1 MSLNNSLSDKILGYN
16 ISNNICY
23 SYNNETWIE
32 YKKNINSIS
41 IGCDGTTVLCE
52 TEPDESK
59 KIIKSIDIYNNQT
72 ILSTI
77 NLPPNFE
84 AFISLAVGNSNYI
97 WGVTSTNIYNYT
109 NNYWNNITN
118 IGLKNGSLS
127 GIYIGFDGSIFI
139 ISNNIVYNYVFN
151 NLVNNRIYPVWKQ
164 IYTQN
169 SPIVLNSMS
178 IMTINYFWGV
188 SIDENTNKFTK
199 INLYTN
205 YGDGYIKI
213 NVSTPIVDCTSVNIS
228 CCYDGN
234 IFCICD
240 NLLFKR
246 GGLSASNPSGSE
258 WIQIQRS
265 LIDDININIIVSGPS
280 YTYSETEY
288 YPYFHNILS
297 TSNLG
302 ENGPSYYMIKD
313 LQSWIYQGLST
324 CVSSGNINNNIIV
337 CLKDIIYYITNT
349 GYMLLL
355 SNKGLPEN
363 FVFNS
368 ISIANKENYNIIYG
382 IVNANSIYTYK
393 YIILTEGTWEIITS
407 PSSNKLL
414 YLSLGIDASVWV
426 VDNVNI
432 IYNYQQTKWV
442 TIGPSTGYTSNNISA
457 VNYTTLWGTSDNNS
471 IDLYTYTGET
481 SSNGE
486 ALYPS
491 EFQKQST
498 IGPINNLYISYSYDK
513 TIWCICNGLLFKNIN
528 STSWERYTDVGNNP
542 MITQISSNYNIYGF
556 GSSNYFDYK
565 SDTNNWESLG
575 NADCIS
581 VGTYNIDNLT
591 NNFILCNK
599 NIIILYENNN
609 RSNPIYLSTLGLPKD
624 FKFFKISATNLN
636 YICGIITS
644 DLSVVYQY
652 SFTDNINNGTWTSLG
667 GPPDAKLIDISM
679 GIDGSIYIVNLKFE
693 NIVNTIYSVYQY
705 NDTNWNKTNIIAS
718 QISVY
723 NSNKLIGIYNNIITL
738 YDNSNKIIISLP
750 QLNNYINYC
759 YDNTVWCLSEG
770 LIYELKGITNS
781 TNIGTFWLPI
791 TDTINTYPI
800 TTISVTT
807 PYSFNNN
814 SYFVIPFKAVIAS
827 YSSINKTG
835 ALLFD
840 QSWNIYGLY
849 DCICFGSDQ
858 KIILCKNYDIKIVNN
873 YGISVN
879 LSITNLPLNNK
890 FTSISMG
897 DINNIYGILNNDN
910 TFIYSYK
917 FINNIQNGEWISIKQ
932 PEIPLIS
939 INVGFDGSLWGIDE
953 QNYINSYSN
962 NIWKRSEFQ
971 ASNITIATSNYFWGS
986 LKNNDGTYTLSVY
999 TNNGSGIK
1007 QMTYLNIRSRYQVY
1021 VSVCYDG
1028 TVWYMAN
1035 GYLYI
1040 INGISELYPQGQY
1053 SNQVTY
1059 KADINITY
1067 ITVTPGYY
1075 YIGNVNPYYNFPY
1088 YSVGKQSIED
1098 ITKFQIPSFDNI
1110 VIESDQLICGVSLN
1124 KCLYL
1129 YNNYT
1134 AKWYFIGELKCISV
1148 GSPPYE
1154 YNKDEKTVVYS
1165 DINNFY
1171 LGTIEL
1177 DNTGTIFSS
1186 IRWTNMG
1193 NIPITFTVLSMLNSK
1208 NIWAIGSDFNIYQY
1222 TDEWNMIDFKESN
1235 QAKTISVGYDGSV
1248 FLIDIDNNLY
1258 LYEELSSSWNKL
1270 DTSIKLLQIS
1280 VGSIEYYWSVDINNV
1295 IYNYYNYKNYDGI
1308 IVNPPNLS
1316 VPIFSIYI
1324 NVCYDG
1330 TVWAL
1335 INNILFRRDG
1345 ITTSN
1350 PAGIVWIMMTN
1361 IINDRTYSIAV
1372 GPGPTV
1378 VSNKGKYTYPISA
1391 PAEPMI
1397 FPYDTVIWGKNANS
1411 AFYFQTKLINQ
1422 DYGTIGYYNSTST
1435 IPTDTVLLGY
1445 VDMNY
1450 YIWNISS
1457 QNWSIGGSAN
1467 CISYGCDQ
1475 YTIICFNDIIKL
1487 MDNNSNIIILKTT
1500 GLPIDFTKFIS
1511 ISMADRN
1518 YIYGII
1524 NNNSIYRHD
1533 FSLNSWILLES
1544 PQFEDSS
1551 ELLTSIS
1558 VGYDKSIFATS
1569 NTSIIYYY
1577 SDSWTNTNFKASQI
1591 SVASYNY
1598 YWGVYIKN
1606 IYLYINTTAEK
1617 ISSPIDYDKIISI
1630 NISVSY
1636 DGTVWCICNGIIFQ
1650 RTGISASIPTG
1661 TNWIEIIQS
1670 INNPMIIQLISGA
1683 GSTYLIGNASIDY
1696 IWTFYGPE
1704 IPGSGQVN
1712 CIGFGCDNTVIY
1724 CDNKKSYIYK
1734 NTNTLTGW
1742 DIHSSIPDNVLLTS
1756 ISVADINN
1764 IWAIS
1769 STGVI
1774 YNYLNSWIEIPG
1786 PKAKSISEGFD
1797 TTVMITDTNDDV
1809 YIYDKENW
1817 ILQTGIKLST
1827 ISVGSKTYYWG
1838 VFKNS
1843 VYSINNNIRIYVPPP
1858 PLNNIS
1864 KIKVSVSYDGT
1875 VWCLYGGILFIRAG
1889 ISENLPNGQNW
1900 EQISKPIS
1908 NTNPSLLELS
1918 ANSGQS
1924 NWNIVNKSYIYPFY
1938 PIDNFVI
1945 WGILKNG
1952 DIYLYK
1958 NGIWSVMLNN
1968 QKLKI
1973 TQISIGTDGSIFA
1986 ITNQA
1991 NNNLY
1996 FRQGITAYNLQG
2008 TYWQLIPNNVVFT
2021 YICVYNINTIY
2032 GITNVMNNDVY
2043 MCATNFTGFNLSLIK
2058 VIINNI
2064 YKIPI
2069 SISLGSQGFLNI
2081 ITSEG
2086 ECYSIDYNF
2095 LQYTKKISKDS
2106 VKIISKNGNNTW
2118 CLVKNNN
2125 IINIIYN
2132 YTTFIYSP
2140 NTDTIIIDITC
2151 GFSEYVL
2158 VLCRDSNNVNYIYKF
2173 NGDPLDSYNWLL
2185 LYTSTNIIQINIMYP
2200 VYPVVPDKLP
2210 PAHSQPKLFDKQVY
2224 PLVATS
2230 DAQVTRAYFYK
2241 GTENYPVQPGLI
2253 QSPESLYFNTYS
2265 NLSYCY
2271 GICYSGGGSRAAS
2284 MSLGIS
2290 QSLFNSGFLN
2300 FNYFAYTSSNSGGG
2314 YTNFKLNYK
2323 PYKLNNSTNPSTSTT
2338 NTITRNLMLDYYYRT
2353 IQLTTSIINSEFIG
2367 NTSVG
2372 YGLTNYVPTTG
2383 LLGYWNW
2390 QQTQLIP
2397 YGLYSNAYLI
2407 TPWYF
2412 VTFSPSSYSNYTLRN
2427 VKNTDMIKIISRCD
2441 KDNNGS
2447 DNGSIPIAVWGTF
2460 YSNKNN
2466 LTNQQIYP
2474 VEFSGSSSG
2483 TYRTPNSKYIT
2494 EYNYKTDNIIYG
2506 SYDYGSARNGIITNP
2521 IFTKIDHGY
2530 SYPYSTNCQLLDG
2543 MYTSSAAI
2551 GTILQS
2557 SYGTIYPSLIGSY
2570 QTPVINP
2577 KTKPIENWFD
2587 PFPSYD
2593 SNSLYSADGGEIDNA
2608 GLMPLLQRKLNYI
2621 VVNLAGTDLI
2631 SSTPSIP
2638 DVNYFFGTPRIQT
2651 NAAQQVNNVFALI
2664 PQFSGLYATNIKT
2677 DYQLCISVFP
2687 ENELIPMWTNLYNNY
2702 INYGVP
2708 MTVFKHTFTPSLQS
2722 QIAYGFD
2729 DPYYK
2734 NYYPTII
2741 WNILQAPQKTFV
2753 IKYDNNL
2760 TLKQNAFWKSLNIQG
2775 SSSSSIWSTYKDVVN
2790 SMNFPYYSTPTLTL
2804 TSSQVKCLSSYTS
2817 SLTDFYIV
2825 PLIQNNFKPFNL
2837 FTFNNYFI
2845 PTPYLNEDL
2854 VISNSKIN
2862 YSNNISSIHGTYIPQ
2877 QNKYIYGGYLTT
2889 NNYFLNYLSQ
2899 NGNSTKLSSTDWTT
2913 TSLILNPSIN
2923 LNISDIIV
2931 SNNGN
2936 ICVCGINNNNFSKPV
2951 IYFNYTDI
2959 VDNIISYNLSTF
2971 NNTLASFDVNPCML
2985 LSSIQ
2990 VNQTQSPKNILYLG
3004 TGQTSK
3010 CVNSNLWVSI
3020 DNGISFTPVNPT
3032 TAIFNNTTL
3041 ITSVYSLVQTCIQY
3055 RPKSTY
3061 AYFQYAV
3068 LTKQTTSSLNN
3079 YYLTFCTI
3087 PYFSTILSTYTINN
3101 PLINEINYNTSIIYG
3116 IEYCPTIN
3124 MLILVYN
3131 TNNYISIDLYNSS
3144 ILSSGNTDYQVP
3156 IQYKNVTMVNSIF
3169 VPTQLINY
3177 GIKYV
3182 GKQILLWLNNNVYAL
3197 TNITYDSS
3205 SYTPKSVTFTSFLI
3219 GSDNILNIL

>member
-1 MSLNNSLSDKILGYN
+1 MSLNNSQSDKILGYN
-16 ISNNICY
+16 IIDNICY
-23 SYNNETWIE
+23 IYNNENQNWTE
-32 YKKNINSIS
+32 YKKNINSVS
-41 IGCDGTTVLCE
+41 IGCDGTIVLCE
-52 TEPDESK
+52 TDSE
-59 KIIKSIDIYNNQT
+59 KIVNKSIDIYNNQI

-84 AFISLAVGNSNYI
+84 AFISFAVGNSNYI
-97 WGVTSTNIYNYT
+97 WGITSNNIYNYT

-118 IGLKNGSLS
+118 IGLKNTSLS
-127 GIYIGFDGSIFI
+127 GIYIGFDGSVFI

-151 NLVNNRIYPVWKQ
+151 NLVNNIVYPVWKQ
-164 IYTQN
+164 LYTQD
-169 SPIVLNSMS
+169 SPIVLSSMS

-188 SIDENTNKFTK
+188 SINETTNKFTN
-199 INLYTN
+199 IDLYIN
-205 YGDGYIKI
+205 YGNGYTKTNIP
-213 NVSTPIVDCTSVNIS
+213 TPIIDCTSVNIS

-265 LIDDININIIVSGPS
+265 LIDAININIIVSGPS

-302 ENGPSYYMIKD
+302 KNGPSYYMIKD

-337 CLKDIIYYITNT
+337 CLKDLIYYITNT

-382 IVNANSIYTYK
+382 IVNADSIYTYK
-393 YIILTEGTWEIITS
+393 YIILSEGIWENIPN

-414 YLSLGIDASVWV
+414 YLSLGIDASLWV
-426 VDNVNI
+426 VDNLNI

-442 TIGPSTGYTSNNISA
+442 TIGPFTGYTSNNISA
-457 VNYTTLWGTSDNNS
+457 INYTTLWGTGENNS

-481 SSNGE
+481 SPNGE

-498 IGPINNLYISYSYDK
+498 IGPIHNLYISYSYDK
-513 TIWCICNGLLFKNIN
+513 TIWCVCNGLLFKNIN
-528 STSWERYTDVGNNP
+528 STTWERYTDVGNNP
-542 MITQISSNYNIYGF
+542 MITQIVSNNNIYGF
-556 GSSNYFDYK
+556 GSANYFEYK

-591 NNFILCNK
+591 NNFIVCNK
-599 NIIILYENNN
+599 NIITLYENNN
-609 RSNPIYLSTLGLPKD
+609 ISTPIYLSILGLPKD

-636 YICGIITS
+636 YICGIITD

-652 SFTDNINNGTWTSLG
+652 SFTDNINNGTWISLG

-693 NIVNTIYSVYQY
+693 NIANTIYSVYQY
-705 NDTNWNKTNIIAS
+705 SDTNWNKTNIIAS

-723 NSNKLIGIYNNIITL
+723 NLTKLIGVSNNIITL
-738 YDNSNKIIISLP
+738 YDNSNMTAISLP

-791 TDTINTYPI
+791 TDTINNYPI

-814 SYFVIPFKAVIAS
+814 SYFIIPFRSVIAS
-827 YSSINKTG
+827 YSSIDKTG
-835 ALLFD
+835 CLLFD

-873 YGISVN
+873 RGISVN

-910 TFIYSYK
+910 TLIYSYK
-917 FINNIQNGEWISIKQ
+917 FINNIQNGEWVSIKQ

-953 QNYINSYSN
+953 QNYINSYLN
-962 NIWKRSEFQ
+962 GKWTRTEFQ
-971 ASNITIATSNYFWGS
+971 ASNISIATSNYFWGS
-986 LKNNDGTYTLSVY
+986 LKNNDETYTLSVY

-1007 QMTYLNIRSRYQVY
+1007 QITYLNIKSRYKVY
-1021 VSVCYDG
+1021 ISVCYDG
-1028 TVWYMAN
+1028 TVWYMLN

-1053 SNQVTY
+1053 STQVTY
-1059 KADINITY
+1059 NANINITY
-1067 ITVTPGYY
+1067 ISVTPGYY

-1124 KCLYL
+1124 KCSYL

-1134 AKWYFIGELKCISV
+1134 AKWYFIGELNCISV

-1154 YNKDEKTVVYS
+1154 YNNDEKTVVYS

-1177 DNTGTIFSS
+1177 DETETIFSS
-1186 IRWTNMG
+1186 IQWTNMG
-1193 NIPITFTVLSMLNSK
+1193 SIPNTFTTLSMLNSK

-1222 TDEWNMIDFKESN
+1222 TEVWKMIDFNESN
-1235 QAKTISVGYDGSV
+1235 KAKNISVGYDGSV

-1258 LYEELSSSWNKL
+1258 LYEELSSSWKKL
-1270 DTSIKLLQIS
+1270 ETTVKFSQIS
-1280 VGSIEYYWSVDINNV
+1280 VGSIEYYWSIDINNV
-1295 IYNYYNYKNYDGI
+1295 IYNYYNYNNYDGI
-1308 IVNPPNLS
+1308 IVKPPNLP

-1345 ITTSN
+1345 ITTAN

-1361 IINDRTYSIAV
+1361 IINDRTYSITV
-1372 GPGPTV
+1372 GAGPTV
-1378 VSNKGKYTYPISA
+1378 VSNKGKYIYPLSV
-1391 PAEPMI
+1391 PTEPMI
-1397 FPYDTVIWGKNANS
+1397 FPYDTVIWGKNASS

-1422 DYGTIGYYNSTST
+1422 DYGTVRYYDSTSI

-1445 VDMNY
+1445 VDTNY

-1487 MDNNSNIIILKTT
+1487 IDNNSNIIILETT
-1500 GLPIDFTKFIS
+1500 GLPIDFIKFIS
-1511 ISMADRN
+1511 ISMADKN
-1518 YIYGII
+1518 YIYGIV

-1533 FSLNSWILLES
+1533 FDSNSWILFES
-1544 PQFEDSS
+1544 PESS

-1558 VGYDKSIFATS
+1558 VGYDKSIFVTS
-1569 NTSIIYYY
+1569 DTSIIYYY
-1577 SDSWTNTNFKASQI
+1577 NNGWTNTNFNASQI
-1591 SVASYNY
+1591 SIASSKY
-1598 YWGVYIKN
+1598 YWGVYINN
-1606 IYLYINTTAEK
+1606 IYLYINMTAEK
-1617 ISSPIDYDKIISI
+1617 ISSPIEYDKIISI

-1650 RTGISASIPTG
+1650 RTGISVSSPMG

-1670 INNPMIIQLISGA
+1670 VNIPMITQLISGA
-1683 GSTYLIGNASIDY
+1683 GSSYLIENASIDY

-1704 IPGSGQVN
+1704 ILGSGQVN
-1712 CIGFGCDNTVIY
+1712 CIGIGCDNTVIY
-1724 CDNKKSYIYK
+1724 CDNKQSYIYK

-1742 DIHSSIPDNVLLTS
+1742 DIHSVIPDNVLLTN
-1756 ISVADINN
+1756 ISVADISN

-1769 STGVI
+1769 STGII
-1774 YNYLNSWIEIPG
+1774 YNYLGSWVEISG
-1786 PKAKSISEGFD
+1786 PVAKSISEGFD
-1797 TTVMITDTNDDV
+1797 TTVMITDTEDNV
-1809 YIYDKENW
+1809 YIYDKEKW

-1838 VFKNS
+1838 VLKNS
-1843 VYSINNNIRIYVPPP
+1843 VYLINNNTKIYVPPP
-1858 PLNNIS
+1858 LINNIS

-1875 VWCLYGGILFIRAG
+1875 VWCLYGGILFIRTG

-1900 EQISKPIS
+1900 QQISKPIS
-1908 NTNPSLLELS
+1908 VANPSLLELS

-1924 NWNIVNKSYIYPFY
+1924 NWNIARKNYIYPFY
-1938 PIDNFVI
+1938 PINNFVI
-1945 WGILKNG
+1945 WSILKTG

-1958 NGIWSVMLNN
+1958 NGIWSVILNN

-1973 TQISIGTDGSIFA
+1973 IQISIGTDGSIFA
-1986 ITNQA
+1986 ITNES

-1996 FRQGITAYNLQG
+1996 LRQGITAYNLGG
-2008 TYWQLIPNNVVFT
+2008 TYWEIVPNNIVFT

-2032 GITNVMNNDVY
+2032 GITNVINNTVY

-2058 VIINNI
+2058 VNINNI

-2069 SISLGSQGFLNI
+2069 SISLGCQGFLNI

-2086 ECYSIDYNF
+2086 ECYSVDYNF
-2095 LQYTKKISKDS
+2095 LQYTEKISKDS
-2106 VKIISKNGNNTW
+2106 VKIISRDGNNVW

-2125 IINIIYN
+2125 NINIIYN

-2140 NTDTIIIDITC
+2140 NTDTVIIDITC

-2158 VLCRDSNNVNYIYKF
+2158 VLCRDSNNINYIYKF
-2173 NGDPLDSYNWLL
+2173 NGDPLDSYNWSL
-2185 LYTSTNIIQINIMYP
+2185 LYTSENIIQINIMYP
-2200 VYPVVPDKLP
+2200 IYPVVPDKLP
-2210 PAHSQPKLFDKQVY
+2210 TPHSQLKLSNEQVNTFG
-2224 PLVATS
+2224 LTS
-2230 DAQVTRAYFYK
+2230 DAQVKTAYFYK
-2241 GTENYPVQPGLI
+2241 GTENYPVQSGLI
-2253 QSPESLYFNTYS
+2253 QSPESLYFNNYS

-2271 GICYSGGGSRAAS
+2271 GICHSGGGSRAAS
-2284 MSLGIS
+2284 MSLGIT
-2290 QSLFNSGFLN
+2290 QSLYNSGFSN

-2314 YTNFKLNYK
+2314 YTNFKINYK
-2323 PYKLNNSTNPSTSTT
+2323 PYKITSNDTNPSTVTT

-2353 IQLTTSIINSEFIG
+2353 IQLTTSIINSSFIG
-2367 NTSVG
+2367 DTSIG
-2372 YGLTNYVPTTG
+2372 YGLTNYIPTTG
-2383 LLGYWNW
+2383 IIGYWNW
-2390 QQTQLIP
+2390 QQTQLKP
-2397 YGLYSNAYLI
+2397 YGLYSNAYLL

-2412 VTFSPSSYSNYTLRN
+2412 VTFSPSSYTNYTLQN
-2427 VKNTDMIKIISRCD
+2427 VKSTEMIKIISRCD
-2441 KDNNGS
+2441 KDYYQS
-2447 DNGSIPIAVWGTF
+2447 DNGSIPIAVWGNY
-2460 YSNKNN
+2460 YSNKSN

-2474 VEFSGSSSG
+2474 TEFSGSSSG

-2506 SYDYGSARNGIITNP
+2506 SYKYSSAKNGTITNP
-2521 IFTKIDHGY
+2521 IFTKIDHGQ
-2530 SYPYSTNCQLLDG
+2530 SYTYSTNCQLLDG
-2543 MYTSSAAI
+2543 MYTSSSAI

-2570 QTPVINP
+2570 QSPVINP
-2577 KTKPIENWFD
+2577 KTKPIANWID

-2593 SNSLYSADGGEIDNA
+2593 SNSLYSADGGEIDNV
-2608 GLMPLLQRKLNYI
+2608 GLMPLLQRRLNYI
-2621 VVNLAGTDLI
+2621 LVNLAGTDLI
-2631 SSTPSIP
+2631 SSTPTIP
-2638 DVNYFFGTPRIQT
+2638 DVNYFFGSPRIQT
-2651 NAAQQVNNVFALI
+2651 NAAQQVNGVLSLI
-2664 PQFSGLYATNIKT
+2664 PQFSGTYATNIKS
-2677 DYQLCISVFP
+2677 DYQLCVSVFP
-2687 ENELIPMWTNLYNNY
+2687 ANELIPMWTNLYNNY
-2702 INYGVP
+2702 IKYGVP
-2708 MTVFKHTFTPSLQS
+2708 MTTFKHTFTPSLQS
-2722 QIAYGFD
+2722 QISYGFD
-2729 DPYYK
+2729 DPYYL
-2734 NYYPTII
+2734 NYYPTIT
-2741 WNILQAPQKTFV
+2741 WYILQAPQKTFV
-2753 IKYDNNL
+2753 INYDNNL

-2775 SSSSSIWSTYKDVVN
+2775 SSSTSIWSTYKDIVN
-2790 SMNFPYYSTPTLTL
+2790 SMNFPYYSTPTLSL
-2804 TSSQVKCLSSYTS
+2804 TSSQVKCLSYYTS

-2845 PTPYLNEDL
+2845 PTPYLNEEL
-2854 VISNSKIN
+2854 VISNSQIN
-2862 YSNNISSIHGTYIPQ
+2862 YSNNISSIYGTYIPQ

-2899 NGNSTKLSSTDWTT
+2899 NGNSTNYLSPTNWTV
-2913 TSLILNPSIN
+2913 TSLILNPSID
-2923 LNISDIIV
+2923 LNISDIIIN
-2931 SNNGN
+2931 NNGI
-2936 ICVCGINNNNFSKPV
+2936 ICVCGINNNKFSNPV

-2959 VDNIISYNLSTF
+2959 VNNTIYYKSSTF
-2971 NNTLASFDVNPCML
+2971 NTIAIFDEKPCML
-2985 LSSIQ
+2985 LSSVQ
-2990 VNQTQSPKNILYLG
+2990 VDQTQSPKNILYLG
-3004 TGQTSK
+3004 TGQTSP
-3010 CVNSNLWVSI
+3010 CVDSNLWVST
-3020 DNGISFTPVNPT
+3020 DSGVSFEAVNPT
-3032 TAIFNNTTL
+3032 VTAIFNNKTL

-3068 LTKQTTSSLNN
+3068 LTKQTISSLNN

-3087 PYFSTILSTYTINN
+3087 PYFSTISSTYTINN
-3101 PLINEINYNTSIIYG
+3101 PLINEINYNNSIIYG

-3156 IQYKNVTMVNSIF
+3156 IQYKNIAMVNSIS

-3182 GKQILLWLNNNVYAL
+3182 GKQILLWLNNNIYAL
-3197 TNITYDSS
+3197 TDIIYDSL
-3205 SYTPKSVTFTSFLI
+3205 SYTPKSVTFTPFLN